1 MTPTS
6 FKRAAYGLIGLSLAF
21 VFLSVQRTSSSTPA
35 AMQAAA
41 PIATPTPDASKK
53 PTLGRYNCDSVDHPD
68 NITFNW
74 TARRPHGGWVGEVTY
89 GSFVKKPIQA
99 FDARFVDP
107 ANPNPRIIDWAFQ
120 AQDGSFLCRMTVDAS
135 RPLNANVSFG
145 TCRNNNWP
153 QLNCSLRGD

>member
-35 AMQAAA
+35 AMSPAT
-41 PIATPTPDASKK
+41 PFATPTPDTNQK
-53 PTLGRYNCDSVDHPD
+53 PTLARYNCGDAAQPD

-74 TARRPHGGWVGEVTY
+74 TAKRPNGGWVGEVTY
-89 GSFVKKPIQA
+89 GNFVKKPIQA
-99 FDARFVDP
+99 FDAKFIDP
-107 ANPNPRIIDWAFQ
+107 ANPNQKMLDWAFQ
-120 AQDGSFLCRMTVDAS
+120 AQDGSFLCRMTVDSS
-135 RPLNANVSFG
+135 RPLKANVSFG

-153 QLNCSLRGD
+153 QLVCSLRGD

>member
-6 FKRAAYGLIGLSLAF
+6 LKRAAYGLIGLSLAL
-21 VFLSVQRTSSSTPA
+21 VFLSVQWTSSSTPA
-35 AMQAAA
+35 AMHAAA

-53 PTLGRYNCDSVDHPD
+53 PTLGRYNCGDREDPD
-68 NITFNW
+68 NIAFNW
-74 TARRPHGGWVGEVTY
+74 TARKPNGGWVGEVTY
-89 GSFVKKPIQA
+89 AGFVKKPIQA
-99 FDARFVDP
+99 FDAKFVDP
-107 ANPNPRIIDWAFQ
+107 ANPKIIDWAFQ
-120 AQDGSFLCRMTVDAS
+120 AQDGSFLCRMTVDSS